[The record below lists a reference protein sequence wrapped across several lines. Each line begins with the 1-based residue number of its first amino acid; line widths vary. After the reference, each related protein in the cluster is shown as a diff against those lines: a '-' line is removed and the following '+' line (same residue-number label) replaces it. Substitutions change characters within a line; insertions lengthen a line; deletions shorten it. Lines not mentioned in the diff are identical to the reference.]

1 MKTKKDLSKIK
12 DKGLTITHT
21 PVLLKEVIS
30 GLDIKKNDV
39 VVDGTLGGGGHA
51 KAISKL
57 LGNEGIFIGLD
68 VDQDAVDR
76 AKRYLKDTVHKKIL
90 FTENFRN
97 LDKVLLKTGISKVDK
112 ILFDLGWSMYQIEE
126 SGRGFSFRRDEP
138 LLMTLKKDPDEEKD
152 ITARKIINE
161 WSEESIANIIYGYG
175 QDRFARRIA
184 KNIIKARTAKEI
196 KTTKELAEIIEKSVP
211 HRFAKGK
218 IHPATKTFQAL
229 RIAVNDE
236 LGALKEAMQKS
247 ILDIKA
253 GGRIAII
260 SFHSTEDRIVKEFF
274 IEKEKEGVGKR
285 ITKKPI
291 APNEKELA
299 ENRRAR
305 SAKLRIFEKK

>member
-30 GLDIKKNDV
+30 GLDIQKSDI

-51 KAISKL
+51 KAICKE
-57 LGNEGIFIGLD
+57 LGEEGVFIGLD

-76 AKRYLKDTVHKKIL
+76 VKILLEDTAPKKIF

-97 LDKVLLKTGISKVDK
+97 IDKVLKSLEIKETNKF
-112 ILFDLGWSMYQIEE
+112 LFDLGWSMHQMEE
-126 SGRGFSFRRDEP
+126 SKRGFSFSHDEP
-138 LLMTLKKDPDEEKD
+138 LLMTLKKDPDEKKD
-152 ITARKIINE
+152 FTARKIINE

-175 QDRFARRIA
+175 QERFARRIA
-184 KNIIKARTAKEI
+184 KNIIKARMEKEI
-196 KTTKELAEIIEKSVP
+196 KTTKELSEIIEKSVP
-211 HRFAKGK
+211 SRFAKGK

-247 ILDIKA
+247 ILALKT

-260 SFHSTEDRIVKEFF
+260 SFHSTEDKIVKEFF
-274 IEKEKEGVGKR
+274 KEKEKEGIGKR

-291 APNEKELA
+291 MSGKEELA
-299 ENRRAR
+299 ENPRAR
-305 SAKLRIFEKK
+305 SAKLRIFKKK